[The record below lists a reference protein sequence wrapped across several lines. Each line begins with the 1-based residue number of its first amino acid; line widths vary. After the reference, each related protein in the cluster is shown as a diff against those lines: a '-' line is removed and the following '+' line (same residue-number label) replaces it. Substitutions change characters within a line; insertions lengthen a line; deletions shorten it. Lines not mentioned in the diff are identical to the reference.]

1 MQKIFKFNGL
11 FVNILVLSKGYFCM
25 DFIWQQPNVGIGNIV
40 FEIILMTLLYAF
52 VLLIFIMVIK
62 RQIAFWFLI
71 VSYVLAILSYLFCL
85 NTSLIAILCI
95 TSAIITVIMFANLG
109 DFRHFIANP
118 FKRTAVKLN
127 RKKVERIF
135 DRHATYQIIEST
147 VKALSKAKIG
157 ALMTF
162 EKSTS
167 LTEFCKNGVSV
178 NAPIS
183 QELLMT
189 IFYPG
194 TRLHD
199 GAVIIKG
206 NIIYAAAVMYKDVST
221 ATLDGKYGTRHR
233 AALGIAERTDA
244 IALVVSEETSRISIA
259 MNGELIYNL
268 SLDEVRIRLL
278 EALAPSHKIL
288 NEAKEGGMNE

>member
-1 MQKIFKFNGL
+1 M
-11 FVNILVLSKGYFCM
+11 LSKGYFCM

-62 RQIAFWFLI
+62 RRIAFWFLI
-71 VSYVLAILSYLFCL
+71 VSYTLAIFSYLFCL
-85 NTSLIAILCI
+85 DTSLIALLCI

-199 GAVIIKG
+199 GAVIIHG
-206 NIIYAAAVMYKDVST
+206 NMIVSASVFFT
-221 ATLDGKYGTRHR
+221 PSTKAFTGKYGSRHR
-233 AALGIAERTDA
+233 AAIGISEVSDSVTV
-244 IALVVSEETSRISIA
+244 VVSEETGRISFAI
-259 MNGELIYNL
+259 NGQIESVSADNFLRVFENYMAFNV
-268 SLDEVRIRLL
+268 DE
-278 EALAPSHKIL
+278 K
-288 NEAKEGGMNE
+288 